1 MSVELASE
9 IWSEIK
15 RYVNSV
21 DRNEAAET
29 LVSVLIDNDVS
40 AEEIKSA
47 FKGDGDIKRALAD
60 YLKEEEGLEEE
71 EEDSYDDDDY

>member
-21 DRNEAAET
+21 DRNDAAET
-29 LVSVLIDNDVS
+29 MVSVLIDNDVS

-47 FKGDGDIKRALAD
+47 FKGDTEIKRALSD
-60 YLKEEEGLEEE
+60 YLKEEEELEEE
-71 EEDSYDDDDY
+71 EDDDYDDDEY

>member
-47 FKGDGDIKRALAD
+47 FKGDGDIKRALAE
-60 YLKEEEGLEEE
+60 YLKEEEDLEEE
-71 EEDSYDDDDY
+71 DEDDYEDDY

>member
-15 RYVNSV
+15 RHINSV
-21 DRNEAAET
+21 DRNDAAET
-29 LVSVLIDNDVS
+29 MVSVLIDNDVS

-47 FKGDGDIKRALAD
+47 FKGDAEIKRALSD
-60 YLKEEEGLEEE
+60 YLKEEEEFDEEE
-71 EEDSYDDDDY
+71 LDDYEDED

>member
-9 IWSEIK
+9 IWTEIK

-29 LVSVLIDNDVS
+29 LVSVLVDNDVS

-60 YLKEEEGLEEE
+60 YLKEEELEEE

>member
-21 DRNEAAET
+21 DRNDAAET
-29 LVSVLIDNDVS
+29 MVSVLIDNDVS
-40 AEEIKSA
+40 AEEIKAA

-60 YLKEEEGLEEE
+60 YLKEEEDLEEE
-71 EEDSYDDDDY
+71 EEDDYDDDNY